1 MTLQARLD
9 AIKAD
14 FVKQADP
21 RDVALMQEARAE
33 LRRSCMLTEVRGAG
47 QRAPA
52 FLLRVAGGELFDS
65 AAQLAAGPLI
75 VTFYRGFW

>member
-9 AIKAD
+9 AIKVD

-21 RDVALMQEARAE
+21 RDVARMKEARAE
-33 LRRSCMLTEVRGAG
+33 LRRSCILAEVRGTG

-52 FLLRVAGGELFDS
+52 FLLRAAGGELFDS
-65 AAQLAAGPLI
+65 SAQLAAGPLV